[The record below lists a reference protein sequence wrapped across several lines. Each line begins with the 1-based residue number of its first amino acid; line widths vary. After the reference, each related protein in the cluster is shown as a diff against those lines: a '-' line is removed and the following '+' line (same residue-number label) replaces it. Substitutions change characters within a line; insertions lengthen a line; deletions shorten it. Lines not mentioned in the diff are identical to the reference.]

1 MFTRLVGTAIR
12 IATALA
18 LLAVVGILPASAA
31 SHDHRGEYGRAH
43 PYLALGD
50 SVPFGFSPLESPEDA
65 SNFTGYPDFVA
76 DWLGLA
82 LTNASCPGEASGGFI
97 SLTGT
102 DNSCRPYRARFPLH
116 VGYESSQLGFAVAF
130 LDAHPRTKLVTLT
143 LGAND
148 AFLCERTDGGCSPEE
163 FRAVLADLRAHLDTI
178 YREIRDVYH
187 HQIVAVTYYALDY
200 SDPRGVALTQSLND
214 VLASVTRQ
222 YGGTVADGF
231 AAFRPFA
238 EAAGGSSCG
247 AGLLIRLPDGG
258 CDIHPSPRGHRLLAA
273 ATIRAVLAGTV
284 PAPPPVSMLPGAA

>member
-1 MFTRLVGTAIR
+1 MFTRLAG
-12 IATALA
+12 IATCIATSLA
-18 LLAVVGILPASAA
+18 LLAAGTLPASAA
-31 SHDHRGEYGRAH
+31 SPYYRGEQGGPH
-43 PYLALGD
+43 SYLALGD
-50 SVPFGFSPLESPEDA
+50 SVPFGFSPLASPEDA

-116 VGYESSQLGFAVAF
+116 VGYESSQLDFAIAF
-130 LDAHPRTKLVTLT
+130 LDEHPRTKLVTLT

-148 AFLCERTDGGCSPEE
+148 AFVCERTDGGCSPEE
-163 FRAVLADLRAHLDTI
+163 FRAVLADLRAHLNTI
-178 YREIRDVYH
+178 YREIRDVYQ

-200 SDPRGVALTQSLND
+200 SDPQGVALTQSLND

-222 YGGTVADGF
+222 YGGTVADGL

-238 EAAGGSSCG
+238 ESAGGSSCE

-273 ATIRAVLAGTV
+273 ATGRAVLAGTAPGPS
-284 PAPPPVSMLPGAA
+284 PASMLPGAA